1 MRRTFFFALLCGVI
15 AFFSS
20 CEPITYDT
28 FATLSVTVVD
38 ATDGEP
44 VDDARVSLMPG
55 GRSHETG
62 LNGNYEFNNLEAG
75 TYTIQVMANG
85 YHTNT
90 RGVTLVPGETF
101 MVTIPLKKQ
110 E

>member
-28 FATLSVTVVD
+28 FATLLGSVVD

-44 VDDARVSLMPG
+44 VDDADVSLMPG
-55 GRSHETG
+55 GRSDDTG
-62 LNGNYEFNNLEAG
+62 SDGFFEFQNLEARK
-75 TYTIQVMANG
+75 YTIQVMATG
-85 YHTNT
+85 YKTET
-90 RGVTLVPGETF
+90 RDVTLVPGETF
-101 MVTIPLKKQ
+101 MVTIPLKK
-110 E
+110 

>member
-1 MRRTFFFALLCGVI
+1 MKKIFYLAVFCLPLLFAG
-15 AFFSS
+15 
-20 CEPITYDT
+20 CEKRIIDVT
-28 FATLSVTVVD
+28 ATLSVTVVD